1 MFKKDCKL
9 LLILF
14 SLVTTLFF
22 SYSAKSQTAISIQFS
37 EQELSNGN
45 YEKALEI
52 WQILS
57 NN

>member
-1 MFKKDCKL
+1 MFKKNCKL

-22 SYSAKSQTAISIQFS
+22 SYYAKSQTAISIQS
-37 EQELSNGN
+37 VKQELSNGN

>member
-1 MFKKDCKL
+1 MFKKNCKL

-22 SYSAKSQTAISIQFS
+22 SYSAKSQTAISIQS
-37 EQELSNGN
+37 AEQELSNGN
-45 YEKALEI
+45 YEKSLEI
-52 WQILS
+52 WQVLS